1 MPPMPPRRRQTQ
13 PTAQTLGFPAP
24 MGGLNTVAAGLTV
37 PVTDCV
43 SVWNLIPS
51 EAGLR
56 NRQGYREWVTNLTGS
71 ANDKVRTLLSFS
83 GSEPSQNRLFATTD
97 TGIWPATTSTAAP
110 SIEYTFASSL
120 GDAGYGMGRVVV
132 TSAGHFYV
140 YCDEVNGL
148 HVYAETGA
156 TWTAPAMGGGVG
168 EIANVDP
175 ADLVHATVFKKRVWF
190 TERDST
196 SAWYLAA
203 GAIFGSATEFDFG
216 THFSMGG
223 HLVGLYNWTY
233 DGGSGIDDSLV
244 AVSSTGD
251 VVVINGTDPSDP
263 ASFSV
268 RGVWNMGPP
277 PAGRDIAREVG
288 GDLYLL
294 SSLGIRPLSRLVV
307 GATEGV
313 FETAKI
319 ANLFNQL
326 MLTRSDSR
334 GWSMHLH
341 PEDNALLLLYPDY
354 STETNRQLAQ
364 SQSTKGWFQYRDVP
378 MHCATVWEGRLHF
391 GTQDG
396 RVCVSRDYLDNVDI
410 SDPSSYE
417 DVEWNLLTSFQRAGG
432 GNKVAVNQLRALFIT
447 DGSNPDVSIAARY
460 GYDVSELPTP
470 TASAAASGTWDNGL
484 WDVAVW
490 GGGTASV
497 TFRRGATGS
506 GHEVAVGIRGTALAK
521 TTLVQLE
528 AAFEVGGW
536 L

>member
-1 MPPMPPRRRQTQ
+1 
-13 PTAQTLGFPAP
+13 
-24 MGGLNTVAAGLTV
+24 MGGLNTVAAGLTM
-37 PVTDCV
+37 PMTDCV

-56 NRQGYREWVTNLTGS
+56 NRLGYREWCTGVTGS
-71 ANDKVRTLLSFS
+71 ADNKVRALLSFA

-97 TGIWPATTSTAAP
+97 VGIYSVTNTGAP
-110 SIEYTFASSL
+110 TLDYEFPVFTDI
-120 GDAGYGMGRVVV
+120 AGYGTGRVVV
-132 TSAGHFYV
+132 TSGGHYYV
-140 YCDEVNGL
+140 YCDEEHGL

-156 TWTAPAMGGGVG
+156 TWTAPAMGVGAG

-203 GAIFGSATEFDFG
+203 GAIFGAATEFDFG

-233 DGGSGIDDSLV
+233 DGGAGIDDSLV

-251 VVVINGTDPSDP
+251 VVVINGVDPDDP
-263 ASFSV
+263 TSFNV

-277 PAGRDIAREVG
+277 PAGRDIAKEVN
-288 GDLYLL
+288 GDVYLL
-294 SSLGIRPLSRLVV
+294 SSLGVRTLSSLVV
-307 GATEGV
+307 GAEERSFVTM
-313 FETAKI
+313 KI
-319 ANLFNQL
+319 SNLFNQL
-326 MLTRSDSR
+326 MLTRSEER

-341 PEDNALLLLYPDY
+341 PEDNALLVLYPDY
-354 STETNRQLAQ
+354 STETSRQLAL
-364 SQSTKGWFQYRDVP
+364 SQPTKGWFHYRDVP
-378 MHCATVWEGRLHF
+378 MHCAVVWNGRLHF

-396 RVCVSRDYLDNVDI
+396 RVCVSRDYLDNVSLDGLTYDEI
-410 SDPSSYE
+410 RWD
-417 DVEWNLLTSFQRAGG
+417 LLTSFQRAGG
-432 GNKVAVNQLRALFIT
+432 GNQVSVNQIRALFTI
-447 DGSNPDVSIAARY
+447 DGSNPDISMAARY
-460 GYDVSELPTP
+460 GYDMSELPTP
-470 TASAAASGTWDNGL
+470 TPSAATSGTWDNGL

-490 GGGTASV
+490 GGGSASV

-506 GHEVAVGIRGTALAK
+506 GHEVAVGIRGTALAR